1 MEDLRARTTLFCG
14 VLAFAIALSML
25 LRARRPVHWLFAA
38 FATDVAFWY
47 ATQSFYGLFQAFI
60 WVRATAVLTVL
71 LPQFAVHLFQAI
83 VPLEDGKKPS
93 PFTRVA
99 TILALPMLAIV
110 LSPYHEAPLAL
121 GVVYFYV
128 FGLLA
133 AALISLFLRGR
144 KNPSRAVRERV
155 QFLVGVGALSTTFS
169 LADFLSYLGVYLPP
183 IGAVLAIVFL
193 WVLAESLTR
202 PRLAD
207 LYEMSGR
214 LLVSTALAFALAGIF
229 YVFVTFIGRFRTM
242 YLNAVLAAIVFMVL
256 FEPLQNEVEKRIHQ
270 FFFRER
276 YDLETIV
283 TELRR
288 RLAHV
293 LEIDE
298 MVQTLLA
305 GMETSHR
312 VTSAAIYLGDQEGHG
327 FDLAG
332 SVGAT
337 PPKRIDAL
345 ATRPLLERLLHVPSL
360 SLEEM
365 ARDERDQDGPILT
378 AASTLGSLRSSV
390 VLAVRGDEEQLLG
403 IVCVADDRVKDAF
416 TPEEVVLLETVAA
429 QIGVAI
435 ANSRVYTRMKER
447 DRLAALGAMAAG
459 LAHEV
464 KNPLGAIKG
473 AAQLLEELAM
483 TPAPIAVV
491 SSATPSRGVSSS
503 PPPADGGAQEFIGI
517 ILEEVNRLDR
527 VVRSFLD
534 YARPHA
540 GNPVPLDVN
549 AAVRRTVQILTSS
562 HLNDDVHV
570 KLDLTEP
577 LPRSEIDPEQFRQVL
592 INLIQNAVQAMDGAG
607 NVTVSTSHRRM
618 TRGAWGA
625 ASAERASRSDEAA
638 EVVEVSVR
646 DTGPGI
652 TQTVLRNLFIPFFTT
667 KAKGTGLGLAISQ
680 SIVQNAG
687 GTIHVHT
694 QSGSGTTFTIV
705 LPAAPSDTLI
715 VAAGVKPVG
724 GMVVGG

>member
-25 LRARRPVHWLFAA
+25 LRGRRAVHWLFAA
-38 FATDVAFWY
+38 FAMDVAFWY
-47 ATQSFYGLFQAFI
+47 ASQSLYGIFQAPI

-71 LPQFAVHLFQAI
+71 LPQFAVHLFQSI
-83 VPLEDGKKPS
+83 VPLEGGERRS
-93 PFTRVA
+93 GLTRVA
-99 TILALPMLAIV
+99 TFLGLPMFAIA
-110 LSPYHEAPLAL
+110 LSPYHEAPLSL
-121 GVVYFYV
+121 GAVYFYV

-133 AALISLFLRGR
+133 AALIELWRRGR
-144 KNPSRAVRERV
+144 KNPSRAVRDRV
-155 QFLVGVGALSTTFS
+155 RFLVGVGALSTIFS
-169 LADFLSYLGVYLPP
+169 LGDFLSYLGVSLPP

-193 WVLAESLTR
+193 FVLAESLTR

-207 LYEMSGR
+207 LYEMAGR
-214 LLVSTALAFALAGIF
+214 LLVATALAFALAGIF
-229 YVFVTFIGRFRTM
+229 YVFVTFIGRFKTM

-256 FEPLQNEVEKRIHQ
+256 LEPLQNEVEKRIHQ

-283 TELRR
+283 TDLRR

-298 MVQTLLA
+298 MVQTLLV
-305 GMETSHR
+305 GLETSHR
-312 VTSAAIYLGDQEGHG
+312 VTSAAIYMGDQEGNG

-337 PPKRIDAL
+337 APKRIEAL
-345 ATRPLLERLLHVPSL
+345 SARPLLDRLSQVASI
-360 SLEEM
+360 SLEEV
-365 ARDERDQDGPILT
+365 AREAKEIHMPVLT
-378 AASTLGSLRSSV
+378 AASTLGTLRSSV
-390 VLAVRGDEEQLLG
+390 VLAVRGDDDQLVGL
-403 IVCVADDRVKDAF
+403 ICVADDRVKDAF
-416 TPEEVVLLETVAA
+416 TPEEIALLETVAV

-473 AAQLLEELAM
+473 AAQLLEELAIM
-483 TPAPIAVV
+483 
-491 SSATPSRGVSSS
+491 S
-503 PPPADGGAQEFIGI
+503 PPQSLPPPSTNASSIPPPPDGGAQEFIGV

-540 GNPVPLDVN
+540 GNPIPLDVN
-549 AAVRRTVQILTSS
+549 AAVRRTVQILSTQTSE
-562 HLNDDVHV
+562 DVV
-570 KLDLTEP
+570 VNLDLTEP
-577 LPRSEIDPEQFRQVL
+577 LPRSKIDPEQFRQVL
-592 INLIQNAVQAMDGAG
+592 INLIQNAIQAMDGAG
-607 NVTVSTSHRRM
+607 KVTVSTSHRRI
-618 TRGAWGA
+618 RPAWTG
-625 ASAERASRSDEAA
+625 SANPERASRAGDEPG

-652 TQTVLRNLFIPFFTT
+652 AQTVLRNLFIPFFTT
-667 KAKGTGLGLAISQ
+667 KERGTGLGLAISQ
-680 SIVQNAG
+680 SIVQNVG
-687 GTIHVHT
+687 GTIHVQT

-705 LPAAPSDTLI
+705 LPVATDALITPAPTDSKPQAAQ
-715 VAAGVKPVG
+715 
-724 GMVVGG
+724 